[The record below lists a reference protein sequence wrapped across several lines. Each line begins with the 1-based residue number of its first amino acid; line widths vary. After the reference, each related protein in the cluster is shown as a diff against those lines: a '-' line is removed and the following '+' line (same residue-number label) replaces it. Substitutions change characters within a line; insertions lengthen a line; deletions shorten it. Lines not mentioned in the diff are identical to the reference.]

1 MKGGQATYVD
11 DVIECVS
18 IEDDRRRRGRRLDV
32 RLDT

>member
-11 DVIECVS
+11 DVIECVN

>member
-1 MKGGQATYVD
+1 MKGRNATHKDNV
-11 DVIECVS
+11 VECVS